1 MNKNF
6 FSTKIKTLLVIA
18 PEKSLLRKIDDA
30 LCLVKK
36 NDSQEY
42 KNLFSRLNVIFIT
55 NKSGHTNEFFMP
67 EKIWFSNKSVV
78 VKNDLRWLASLI
90 IHEAFHATQFK
101 NGKYIL
107 PFGDKLEKPAIKV
120 QEKFLKKLEG
130 VLGKRDLE
138 YSYKEKYWKKMEEDK
153 ISFVYFRNLLN
164 SLNSNKLRIKHI
176 KV

>member
-1 MNKNF
+1 MNKSF
-6 FSTKIKTLLVIA
+6 FSIKIKTLLVIA
-18 PEKSLLRKIDDA
+18 PERSLLRKINDA
-30 LCLVKK
+30 LLLVKK
-36 NDSQEY
+36 NDSREY

-55 NKSGHTNEFFMP
+55 NKSGHANEFFMP
-67 EKIWFSNKSVV
+67 EKIWFSNTSVI
-78 VKNDLRWLASLI
+78 VKNDLKWLASLI

-107 PFGDKLEKPAIKV
+107 PLGDKLEKPAIKV

-138 YSYKEKYWKKMEEDK
+138 HSYKEKYWEKMEEDK
-153 ISFVYFRNLLN
+153 ISFAYFRNLL
-164 SLNSNKLRIKHI
+164 SFLDSNKLRIKHI

>member
-6 FSTKIKTLLVIA
+6 FSTKIKTLLVVA
-18 PEKSLLRKIDDA
+18 PEKSLLKKIDDA
-30 LCLVKK
+30 LRLVEK

-42 KNLFSRLNVIFIT
+42 KNLFSRLNIIFIT
-55 NKSGHTNEFFMP
+55 NKSGYTNEFFMP

-78 VKNDLRWLASLI
+78 VKNDLRWLASLM

-101 NGKYIL
+101 NGKYVL
-107 PFGDKLEKPAIKV
+107 PLGNKLEKPAIKV

-138 YSYKEKYWKKMEEDK
+138 YSYKEKYWKKMKEDK

-164 SLNSNKLRIKHI
+164 SLESNKLRIKHI